1 VAAGLSAVSKRACA
15 LLACWLALFW
25 LAAGPAAA
33 AGRTPFQAR
42 CEDSINKSVSILT
55 AQQNGYSVDNR
66 LSFRALT
73 VMKGAARAN
82 TYVLGLTKTDSRV
95 AIASDGAMLTDPV
108 TGYECVSPQVS
119 VKLSYAPVL
128 IYVSSEFPPGSC
140 GYKEILEHEFRHM
153 KAYMDHLPKVEQ
165 TVRAALAN
173 RYGGKPL
180 YAPGGT
186 ARTALAREIDTGWL
200 PYIKAEMAKV
210 ETVQAQIDAPAEYM
224 RLSKACNGEI
234 QAVLSKGLGRRK

>member
-1 VAAGLSAVSKRACA
+1 MRAWALAAWC
-15 LLACWLALFW
+15 LALCW

-33 AGRTPFQAR
+33 AEAGRTPFQAR

-165 TVRAALAN
+165 TVRAALAK

>member
-1 VAAGLSAVSKRACA
+1 VAAGLNAVSKRACA
-15 LLACWLALFW
+15 LLGCWLALFW